1 MPGIALMHQLS
12 AQRGSY
18 YFFIPI
24 FLVRKLRH
32 SPGSRGWW
40 SGLTHWGHV
49 TSEAAC
55 PSPGLTMDTGLHTCL
70 FSPWKKGLSLFMTTP
85 PPCWEH
91 KRRYL
96 ITAYEVDLGRGIKE
110 QPEWGAGEWIIM
122 RWRKDFRASARP
134 GGNQATTACE
144 AQVGLVVSHPPS

>member
-18 YFFIPI
+18 YFYPHFSSKETEAQPGVTW
-24 FLVRKLRH
+24 LVIRAYAPRPCDFWGRL
-32 SPGSRGWW
+32 PQPW
-40 SGLTHWGHV
+40 SHYGHWSSYMSVFSLKEGTVFVYGHAP
-49 TSEAAC
+49 T
-55 PSPGLTMDTGLHTCL
+55 
-70 FSPWKKGLSLFMTTP
+70 
-85 PPCWEH
+85 CWEH

-96 ITAYEVDLGRGIKE
+96 ITTHEVNLGRGIKE

-122 RWRKDFRASARP
+122 RWRKDFRAAARP
-134 GGNQATTACE
+134 GGNQASTACE